1 MLDENLIA
9 ALVKR
14 GVIADT
20 FRRLPADKKNLIYS
34 TAVRL
39 FGNYGYDGLA
49 VDRFCREAGISKG
62 SFFQYFES
70 KSHLLEFV
78 LLAFEQ
84 RMSEWIDHLR
94 AAESPVLARDRLAA
108 LFKAVIAETAV
119 DDSEVRFF
127 QFASRALHHST
138 VVIEGVDL
146 SAPLRRYLTETVERG
161 VETGELTDDPPPAK
175 QIVILTRILE
185 DAVAWRLSPAEAGVS
200 LRYDIL
206 LKVLWDGLGA

>member
-9 ALVKR
+9 LLVKR

-20 FRRLPADKKNLIYS
+20 FRRLPADKKNLIYR

-39 FGNYGYDGLA
+39 FGKYGYDGLA

-62 SFFQYFES
+62 SFFQYFET

-84 RMSEWIDHLR
+84 RIADWIDTLR
-94 AAESPVLARDRLAA
+94 AAEKPVLARERLTAM
-108 LFKAVIAETAV
+108 FRAVIAEAQV
-119 DDSEVRFF
+119 DHSEIMFF
-127 QFASRALHHST
+127 QFATKALPHST
-138 VVIEGVDL
+138 VVIDGIDL
-146 SAPLRRYLTETVERG
+146 IAPLRRYVTEIVERG
-161 VETGELTDDPPPAK
+161 VATGELTDDPPSAK
-175 QIVILTRILE
+175 LIVLLTRILE
-185 DAVAWRLSPAEAGVS
+185 DAVSWRLSPGEAGVS